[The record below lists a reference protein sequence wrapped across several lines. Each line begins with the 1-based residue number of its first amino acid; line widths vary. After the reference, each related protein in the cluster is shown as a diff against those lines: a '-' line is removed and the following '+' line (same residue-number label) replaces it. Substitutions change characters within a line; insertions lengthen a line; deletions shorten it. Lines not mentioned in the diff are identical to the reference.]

1 MSAKRK
7 WQRADDW
14 HKMRQNGTLPKF
26 AIGKAPRISSH
37 RRYLPDLEPRWRD
50 RNRNGY
56 HYTHVNPISL
66 HPVAWLNRKHD
77 DLIAYLEARID
88 ARRMA
93 R

>member
-7 WQRADDW
+7 RQSAD
-14 HKMRQNGTLPKF
+14 
-26 AIGKAPRISSH
+26 
-37 RRYLPDLEPRWRD
+37 DLEPRWRD
-50 RNRNGY
+50 RNGY

-66 HPVAWLNRKHD
+66 HSVEWLKRKHD
-77 DLIAYLEARID
+77 DLIAYLEERID